1 MVRPTLLANTCCRTA
16 LRSAGLFLLLMI
28 GLPGVTHAQETTG
41 GAQDFGGLPPG
52 EGQQE
57 VYGICSACHSL
68 MIVKQQRLSREAWLD
83 VLTWMTEKQ
92 NMPPL
97 PDETRE
103 RIASYLAEHY
113 GTGDD

>member
-1 MVRPTLLANTCCRTA
+1 MRLTLLSNKHYRTA
-16 LRSAGLFLLLMI
+16 LCCAGLLLSLTL
-28 GLPGVTHAQETTG
+28 GLPGATLAQETTSG
-41 GAQDFGGLPPG
+41 TQDFGGLPPG

-113 GTGDD
+113 GTGGD